1 MDELIKL
8 VQEKVGLPEDQAKV
22 VVDLVVDYIKAKLP
36 DSLASQVDSLLKG
49 EGPDLGDMMK
59 KGLGGLFG

>member
-1 MDELIKL
+1 MDELVKML
-8 VQEKVGLPEDQAKV
+8 QEKVGLSEQQAKMV
-22 VVDLVVDYIKAKLP
+22 IDLVLDYIKAKLP

-49 EGPDLGDMMK
+49 EGPDLGDLMK